1 MQSTFE
7 KYIKQY
13 TKGKK
18 HRELNMRVS
27 LFSCFISNF
36 RFYSF
41 RELKIKKKYFLFY
54 VISDRISTIHMLISW
69 NLNVQSM
76 VENKQK
82 TFR

>member
-41 RELKIKKKYFLFY
+41 RELKIKKNIFYF
-54 VISDRISTIHMLISW
+54 T
-69 NLNVQSM
+69 
-76 VENKQK
+76 
-82 TFR
+82 